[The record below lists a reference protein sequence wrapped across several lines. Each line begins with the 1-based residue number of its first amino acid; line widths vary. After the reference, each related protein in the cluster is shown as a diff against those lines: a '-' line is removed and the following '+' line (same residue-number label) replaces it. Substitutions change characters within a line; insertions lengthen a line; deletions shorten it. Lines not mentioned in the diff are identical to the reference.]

1 MGVTVTEPDPPAAAA
16 LAEGEDRLTVPV
28 IPDCVMLYDLP
39 PMLRVAVRL
48 ETELFAAA
56 VQLTVF
62 PDFAAV
68 NHDGAPVTV
77 HDE

>member
-1 MGVTVTEPDPPAAAA
+1 VTDPDPPPAGAVAEVA
-16 LAEGEDRLTVPV
+16 LNDTDPV
-28 IPDCVMLYDLP
+28 APDCVTVYDCP

-62 PDFAAV
+62 PDFVAV
-68 NHDGAPVTV
+68 NQDGAPVTV